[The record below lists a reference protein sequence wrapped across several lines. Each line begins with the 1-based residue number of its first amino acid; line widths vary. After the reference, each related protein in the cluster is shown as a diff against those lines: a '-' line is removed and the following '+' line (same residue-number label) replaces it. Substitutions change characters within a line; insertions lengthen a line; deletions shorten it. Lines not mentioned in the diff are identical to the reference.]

1 MRQALKGMKE
11 NQAKSDGLITR
22 RKFLAGS
29 IAALGLPVIVP
40 SSVFGADAP
49 SNRITFG
56 AIGVGRQCM
65 EADLPEI
72 LGFKDVQVVAVSDV
86 DDRRLGLARRLV
98 EKSCAAHTLSGVYVC
113 CHTYRDFRELL
124 ARQEIDAVLICT
136 PDHWHAI
143 GAIEA
148 AKAGKDIFLQKPL
161 TYSIEEGRVL
171 SDTVRRHGRILQAGT
186 QQRSDANFR
195 FACELVRNGRIGKLH
210 TIKVGLPT
218 DPSTTPQRTR
228 PVPKELDY
236 DFWLGPAP
244 WAAYTMNRVH
254 PPNDYGRPGWLRVT
268 DYCLGM
274 ITAWGTHH
282 IDIAQWGMGTEY
294 TGPFEIEAA
303 AEHPRDG
310 LWDVHGAFRVEYTYA
325 SGVKVICT
333 DDKTN
338 RVGVL
343 FEGGDGWV
351 FVTRGA
357 IDANPKSVLD
367 STIGPNEIRLYRSN
381 DHKGNLLEC
390 IRSRRQPIAPVEI
403 AHRSCTACIL
413 GYIAMRTGR
422 KLRWD
427 ADNERFIGDDEAN
440 RMISRPMRPPW
451 QL

>member
-1 MRQALKGMKE
+1 VG
-11 NQAKSDGLITR
+11 
-22 RKFLAGS
+22 
-29 IAALGLPVIVP
+29 AAYAVP
-40 SSVFGADAP
+40 FVVPCSVFGANLP

-56 AIGVGRQCM
+56 AIGVGRQCF

-72 LGFKDVQVVAVSDV
+72 LGFKDAQVVAVCDV
-86 DDRRLGLARRLV
+86 DTRRLENARRLV
-98 EKSCAAHTLSGVYVC
+98 EKTYSAAKPAGVFGGC
-113 CHTYRDFRELL
+113 ETYSDFKDLL
-124 ARQEIDAVLICT
+124 VRKDIDAVLICT

-171 SDTVRRHGRILQAGT
+171 SDTVRRQGRILQAGT

-210 TIKVGLPT
+210 RIKVGLPT

-244 WAAYTMNRVH
+244 WAAYTVNRVH
-254 PPNDYGRPGWLRVT
+254 PQNDYGRPGWLRIT

-294 TGPFEIEAA
+294 TGPVEIEAA

-325 SGVKVICT
+325 NGVKVICT

-338 RVGVL
+338 KLGVL

-357 IDANPKSVLD
+357 IDANPRSLLD
-367 STIGPNEIRLYRSN
+367 STIGPNEIRLYSSN

-413 GYIAMRTGR
+413 GYIAMRIGR
-422 KLRWD
+422 KLKWD
-427 ADNERFIGDDEAN
+427 PSRERFVGDDEAN